1 MRQITYDEAYYLYAL
16 AYLGLMDEFKFEVMQ
31 KVNSSSEA
39 DAIYGELR
47 KSFDDTSELLNMLA
61 PKFAGHVNYAGAKAE
76 NLFEANKKLIG
87 YLYELYDSDK
97 LSAEEIAEGLSKI
110 APVSEC
116 YVFVMIGKCYS
127 DVKAGKCDKRDFDRA
142 MRSFLSK
149 GEFNCRPWNVS
160 LYKDRTDPDT
170 GLKLG
175 SAAHPSMG
183 LLDRIMRAYWPH
195 EIELVHCGG
204 PVQMCVFWMEYRYL
218 PSDYMICIECERSIV
233 TVTVTNSEGKRFI
246 PTSFYPEANYYH
258 SVSKDNDLKQLIFLT
273 HKAITSGET
282 DFR

>member
-31 KVNSSSEA
+31 KVNSSRET
-39 DAIYGELR
+39 DAIYGELS

-116 YVFVMIGKCYS
+116 YVFGMIGKCYS
-127 DVKAGKCDKRDFDRA
+127 DVKAGRCDR
-142 MRSFLSK
+142 
-149 GEFNCRPWNVS
+149 
-160 LYKDRTDPDT
+160 KD
-170 GLKLG
+170 
-175 SAAHPSMG
+175 S
-183 LLDRIMRAYWPH
+183 
-195 EIELVHCGG
+195 
-204 PVQMCVFWMEYRYL
+204 
-218 PSDYMICIECERSIV
+218 
-233 TVTVTNSEGKRFI
+233 TVVRGT
-246 PTSFYPEANYYH
+246 
-258 SVSKDNDLKQLIFLT
+258 SVSTKTAQLPIQDLNLAAPHTLQWVCST
-273 HKAITSGET
+273 GS
-282 DFR
+282 